1 MKEHDIDE
9 YHNDF
14 LNNMV
19 EYNIDMNKNHFV
31 VFLRFNLFDDIG
43 SINNER

>member
-1 MKEHDIDE
+1 MKEPDIDE

-31 VFLRFNLFDDIG
+31 VFYDLIYLMISDQ
-43 SINNER
+43 